1 MGSAVRAV
9 RGCPAGVRGPA
20 TRFCFHSGSPWLGA
34 VLGASRLLPETAQVA
49 LALSG
54 ALVGVTLGGGW
65 GRCHPSRSVHTGLE
79 VETNPRFVELQNHLE
94 KPQCCRLHPVARAA
108 LTQAPGSIFNPA
120 LTFAVQVKRQGG
132 QSGYSLP

>member
-34 VLGASRLLPETAQVA
+34 VLGASRLLPEMAQVA

-65 GRCHPSRSVHTGLE
+65 GRCHPSRSVHTVGL
-79 VETNPRFVELQNHLE
+79 VSVFTSSFLWCLQNTA
-94 KPQCCRLHPVARAA
+94 CVAGSLAPEA
-108 LTQAPGSIFNPA
+108 APGS
-120 LTFAVQVKRQGG
+120 
-132 QSGYSLP
+132 